1 MVEQKET
8 VSSSVNQSS
17 NQQDSPEEK
26 LKKPSVPP
34 AFSGFPAYAD
44 GGFQM
49 YPIMY
54 PALVPGLNPM
64 QNQEQANHG
73 PGIYAVA
80 VPQFMGHIAG
90 LPSNT
95 LIPLTLNVPTC
106 CNQCYLSVIPS
117 FHLPASSRPS
127 PEAWATGDQAQGG
140 QPQQQQQQHH
150 PAHPRQIVGRRFQI
164 AFQLDLLLIIKLVAV
179 IFLFNQDGSRQR
191 LLVLVFLAS
200 LVYLYQT
207 GALTPLVRWL
217 SQSMQ
222 RAAVPPLPPRPAVR
236 VENAGAARQN
246 ENIDLAGTFH
256 FLNPYRG
263 CSMFSGQAGVE
274 NENRPAEDGNQ
285 AAENENAAEPG
296 GDNGGHRWWGIVKEI
311 QMIVVGFITS
321 LLPGFHNL
329 E

>member
-1 MVEQKET
+1 MAEQKET
-8 VSSSVNQSS
+8 VSSSANQSS
-17 NQQDSPEEK
+17 IPQDSPEEK
-26 LKKPSVPP
+26 LKQPSVPP

-44 GGFQM
+44 GGCQM

-95 LIPLTLNVPTC
+95 LIPLTLNVPT
-106 CNQCYLSVIPS
+106 
-117 FHLPASSRPS
+117 RPI

-140 QPQQQQQQHH
+140 QPQQQQQH

-191 LLVLVFLAS
+191 MLVLVFLAS

-207 GALTPLVRWL
+207 GALTPLVHWL

-246 ENIDLAGTFH
+246 ENIALAE
-256 FLNPYRG
+256 
-263 CSMFSGQAGVE
+263 GQAGVE
-274 NENRPAEDGNQ
+274 NENRPAEDGNR